1 MRKSHAVEILARR
14 LNILPSRVHHIA
26 ARLADDGQISKAEG
40 SRRYPPEL
48 NEIEVIRL
56 VLATL
61 ADHGLGNVH
70 SSVEAF
76 SHLTNQTGIRFG
88 DVLSEVLFGPPADI
102 GHVILRHDPPGVS
115 LIIDGAHQVYGS
127 EAPAKTAAKAS
138 IVPGYA
144 LMAIAAELQGHMPTQ
159 ADSMIELA
167 RLRRAFN

>member
-1 MRKSHAVEILARR
+1 MRKSQIVEILARR

-48 NEIEVIRL
+48 HEIEVARL

-76 SHLTNQTGIRFG
+76 SHLTSQNGLRFG
-88 DVLSEVLFGPPADI
+88 DVLAEVLFGPPVDV

-115 LIIDGAHQVYGS
+115 LTINGGHHVYGT

-144 LMAIAAELQGHMPTQ
+144 LMAIAAELQGHVPTQ
-159 ADSMIELA
+159 ADSLVELA
-167 RLRRAFN
+167 RLQRAFQ

>member
-1 MRKSHAVEILARR
+1 MRKSQIVEILARR

-26 ARLADDGQISKAEG
+26 VRLADDGQIPKAAG
-40 SRRYPPEL
+40 SRRFPPEL
-48 NEIEVIRL
+48 DEVEITRL

-76 SHLTNQTGIRFG
+76 SHLTSHNGLSFG
-88 DVLSEVLFGPPADI
+88 DVLAEVLFGPPVDV

-115 LIIDGAHQVYGS
+115 LTINGCHHVYGTD
-127 EAPAKTAAKAS
+127 APVKTAAKAS

-144 LMAIAAELQGHMPTQ
+144 LMAIAAELQGQAPSQ
-159 ADSMIELA
+159 ADAMIELA
-167 RLRRAFN
+167 RLQRAFQ